1 MTSIH
6 TISGRERA
14 SQPDLFQKLFR
25 ARHSVF
31 IEKLSWSL
39 PARGNLDIDQYDVD
53 DTQYFYGLNT
63 DGSVRCHVRLTPTMQ
78 HSLMA
83 EYFSH
88 LVEHGHPIRGDK
100 IHEGTRFFIQ
110 TSERT
115 RQSTRE
121 AMSALMASMFQWG
134 LENGVAQIQTV
145 IESWALPQ
153 YMEMSRKARPLG
165 LAYAY
170 GGGPNAPGGGEA
182 MGIRC
187 PVTADVVADLKAFG
201 NPPGGLNGARAH
213 AA

>member
-1 MTSIH
+1 MTSIS
-6 TISGRERA
+6 TISGRARA
-14 SQPDLFQKLFR
+14 ANPDLFRMLHR

-39 PARGNLDIDQYDVD
+39 PARGNLDVDQYDAD
-53 DTQYFYGLNT
+53 EAQYFYGLNP
-63 DGSVRCHVRLTPTMQ
+63 DGSVRCHVRLTPTTKY
-78 HSLMA
+78 SLMA
-83 EYFSH
+83 DYFPH
-88 LVEHGHPIRGDK
+88 LVENGCPIRGEA
-100 IHEGTRFFIQ
+100 IHEGTRFFVQ

-121 AMSALMASMFQWG
+121 AMSALMAAMFYWG
-134 LENGVAQIQTV
+134 LENGVTQIQTV

-153 YMEMSRKARPLG
+153 YMEMSSKAQPLG
-165 LAYAY
+165 LAHPY

-187 PVTADVVADLKAFG
+187 PVSADVVAELRAFAK
-201 NPPGGLNGARAH
+201 PPGGLNGGRAH